1 MGMSLVLQVFAHKP
15 VVYLL
20 LELILKA
27 TLMCV
32 PQFMTIHPIK
42 VEMFKLKPHIL
53 TSGGAE

>member
-1 MGMSLVLQVFAHKP
+1 MSLVLQVFAHKP